1 MSTQKQ
7 LPDNL
12 KQLEQ
17 KPRFKQ
23 VYKQHTVDQL
33 EEKLIEAEVEY
44 GSDENKAALVWRFM
58 DAKGMDFD
66 NQDNDQPARHD
77 EPAEQPQD
85 EKNATNDVP
94 AEQTPQA
101 DDSKTG
107 DNADDSEQPSESTDQ
122 AGDAANDKPVDDAA
136 TGIDDQAGDA
146 ANDKPVDDAATGID
160 DHADAPPPVSA
171 NDNSAPTGNGSKEEQ
186 PAPAAGKQDDKQDDK
201 PAAQYVEVT
210 NNGAYNFYETAT
222 GTMVLARKSTKIYT
236 TATIDKAHILRNI
249 EQYNHTRGNLLKI
262 TN

>member
-23 VYKQHTVDQL
+23 VYKQHTVEQL

-85 EKNATNDVP
+85 EKNTTNDVP
-94 AEQTPQA
+94 EEQTPQA
-101 DDSKTG
+101 ADSKTG

-136 TGIDDQAGDA
+136 TGS
-146 ANDKPVDDAATGID
+146 D
-160 DHADAPPPVSA
+160 DHADAKPPVSA
-171 NDNSAPTGNGSKEEQ
+171 NDNSAPTGNGSKKEQ
-186 PAPAAGKQDDKQDDK
+186 SAPAADKQDDKQDDK

-222 GTMVLARKSTKIYT
+222 GTMIKARQTAKVYT
-236 TATIDKAHILRNI
+236 TATIDKAQILRNI
-249 EQYNHTRGNLLKI
+249 EQYNHTRGNKLHVKK
-262 TN
+262 

>member
-23 VYKQHTVDQL
+23 VYKQHTVEQL

-66 NQDNDQPARHD
+66 NQDNDQ
-77 EPAEQPQD
+77 PAEQPQD

-122 AGDAANDKPVDDAA
+122 AGDAANDKPVGDAA
-136 TGIDDQAGDA
+136 TGS
-146 ANDKPVDDAATGID
+146 D
-160 DHADAPPPVSA
+160 DHADAKPPVSA
-171 NDNSAPTGNGSKEEQ
+171 NDNSAPTGNGSKKEQ
-186 PAPAAGKQDDKQDDK
+186 PAPAAGKRGDKQDDK

-222 GTMVLARKSTKIYT
+222 GTMIKARQTAKVYT
-236 TATIDKAHILRNI
+236 TATIDKAQILRNI
-249 EQYNHTRGNLLKI
+249 EQYNHTRGNKLHVKK
-262 TN
+262 

>member
-23 VYKQHTVDQL
+23 VYKQHTVEQL

-66 NQDNDQPARHD
+66 NQDYGQPARHD

-136 TGIDDQAGDA
+136 TGS
-146 ANDKPVDDAATGID
+146 D

-171 NDNSAPTGNGSKEEQ
+171 NDNSAPTGNDSKEEQ
-186 PAPAAGKQDDKQDDK
+186 PAPAAGKQDDK

-222 GTMVLARKSTKIYT
+222 GTMIKARQTAKVYT
-236 TATIDKAHILRNI
+236 TATIDKAQILRNI
-249 EQYNHTRGNLLKI
+249 EQYNHTRGNKLHVKK
-262 TN
+262 

>member
-23 VYKQHTVDQL
+23 VYKQHTVEQL

-85 EKNATNDVP
+85 EKNANNDVP
-94 AEQTPQA
+94 AQQTPQA

-107 DNADDSEQPSESTDQ
+107 DNADDSEQPSESIDQ

-136 TGIDDQAGDA
+136 TGS
-146 ANDKPVDDAATGID
+146 N

-222 GTMVLARKSTKIYT
+222 GTMIKARQTAKVYT
-236 TATIDKAHILRNI
+236 TATIDKAQILRNI
-249 EQYNHTRGNLLKI
+249 EQYNHTRGNKLHVKK
-262 TN
+262 

>member
-23 VYKQHTVDQL
+23 VYKQHTVEQL

-66 NQDNDQPARHD
+66 NQDNGQPARHD

-107 DNADDSEQPSESTDQ
+107 DNADDSEQPSESIDQ

-136 TGIDDQAGDA
+136 TGS
-146 ANDKPVDDAATGID
+146 D
-160 DHADAPPPVSA
+160 DHADTPPPVSA

-186 PAPAAGKQDDKQDDK
+186 PAAAAGKQDDQ

-222 GTMVLARKSTKIYT
+222 GTMIKARQTAKVYT
-236 TATIDKAHILRNI
+236 TATIDKAQILRNI
-249 EQYNHTRGNLLKI
+249 EQYNHTRGNKLHVKK
-262 TN
+262 

>member
-23 VYKQHTVDQL
+23 VYKQHTVEQL

-66 NQDNDQPARHD
+66 NQDNDQPA
-77 EPAEQPQD
+77 EQPQD

-107 DNADDSEQPSESTDQ
+107 DNADDSEQPSESTNQ

-136 TGIDDQAGDA
+136 TGS
-146 ANDKPVDDAATGID
+146 D
-160 DHADAPPPVSA
+160 DHADAPPTVSA
-171 NDNSAPTGNGSKEEQ
+171 NDNSAPTGNGSKKEQ
-186 PAPAAGKQDDKQDDK
+186 PAPAAGKRGDK

-222 GTMVLARKSTKIYT
+222 GTMIKARQTAKVYT
-236 TATIDKAHILRNI
+236 TATIDKAQILRNI
-249 EQYNHTRGNLLKI
+249 EQYNHTRGNKLHVKK
-262 TN
+262 

>member
-23 VYKQHTVDQL
+23 VYKQHTVEQL

-136 TGIDDQAGDA
+136 TGS
-146 ANDKPVDDAATGID
+146 D
-160 DHADAPPPVSA
+160 DHADAKPPVSA
-171 NDNSAPTGNGSKEEQ
+171 NDNSAPTGNGSKKEQ
-186 PAPAAGKQDDKQDDK
+186 PAPAADKQDDK

-222 GTMVLARKSTKIYT
+222 GTMIKARQTAKVYT
-236 TATIDKAHILRNI
+236 TATIDKAQILRNI
-249 EQYNHTRGNLLKI
+249 EQYNHTRGNKLHVKK
-262 TN
+262 

>member
-33 EEKLIEAEVEY
+33 EEKLIEAGIEY

-66 NQDNDQPARHD
+66 NQDNDQPAHHD
-77 EPAEQPQD
+77 E
-85 EKNATNDVP
+85 P

-107 DNADDSEQPSESTDQ
+107 DNADDSEQPNESTKQ
-122 AGDAANDKPVDDAA
+122 AIDTANDKPVDDAA
-136 TGIDDQAGDA
+136 TGSDD
-146 ANDKPVDDAATGID
+146 N
-160 DHADAPPPVSA
+160 ADATPPVSA
-171 NDNSAPTGNGSKEEQ
+171 NDNSAPTGNGGTEEQ

-222 GTMVLARKSTKIYT
+222 GTMVKARQTTKVYT
-236 TATIDKAHILRNI
+236 TATIDKAQILRNI
-249 EQYNHTRGNLLKI
+249 EQYNHTRGNKLHVKK
-262 TN
+262 

>member
-33 EEKLIEAEVEY
+33 EEKLIEADIEY

-77 EPAEQPQD
+77 EPAEQPQG

-136 TGIDDQAGDA
+136 TGS
-146 ANDKPVDDAATGID
+146 D
-160 DHADAPPPVSA
+160 DHADAKPPVSA
-171 NDNSAPTGNGSKEEQ
+171 NDNSAPTGNGRKKEQ
-186 PAPAAGKQDDKQDDK
+186 SARAAGKQDDKQDDK

-222 GTMVLARKSTKIYT
+222 GTMIKARQTAKVYT
-236 TATIDKAHILRNI
+236 TATIDKAQILRNI
-249 EQYNHTRGNLLKI
+249 EQYNHTRGNKLHVKK
-262 TN
+262 

>member
-23 VYKQHTVDQL
+23 VYKQHTVEQL

-77 EPAEQPQD
+77 EPAEQSQD

-136 TGIDDQAGDA
+136 TGS
-146 ANDKPVDDAATGID
+146 D

-171 NDNSAPTGNGSKEEQ
+171 NDNSAPTGNDSKEEQ
-186 PAPAAGKQDDKQDDK
+186 PAPAAGKQDDK

-222 GTMVLARKSTKIYT
+222 GTMIKARQTAKVYT
-236 TATIDKAHILRNI
+236 TATIDKAQILRNI
-249 EQYNHTRGNLLKI
+249 EQYNHTRGNKLHVKK
-262 TN
+262 

>member
-23 VYKQHTVDQL
+23 VYKQHTVEQL

-136 TGIDDQAGDA
+136 TGS
-146 ANDKPVDDAATGID
+146 D
-160 DHADAPPPVSA
+160 DHADAPTPVSA

-186 PAPAAGKQDDKQDDK
+186 PAPAAGKQDGKQDDK

-222 GTMVLARKSTKIYT
+222 GTMIKARQTAKVYT
-236 TATIDKAHILRNI
+236 TATIDKAQILRNI
-249 EQYNHTRGNLLKI
+249 EQYNHTRGNKLHVKK
-262 TN
+262 

>member
-23 VYKQHTVDQL
+23 VYKQHTVEQL

-94 AEQTPQA
+94 EEQTPQA

-107 DNADDSEQPSESTDQ
+107 DNADDSEQPSESIDQ

-136 TGIDDQAGDA
+136 TGS
-146 ANDKPVDDAATGID
+146 D
-160 DHADAPPPVSA
+160 DHADAPPLVSA

-186 PAPAAGKQDDKQDDK
+186 PAPAAGKQDGKQDDK

-222 GTMVLARKSTKIYT
+222 GTMIKARQTAKVYT
-236 TATIDKAHILRNI
+236 TATIDKAQILRNI
-249 EQYNHTRGNLLKI
+249 EQYNHTRGNKLHVKK
-262 TN
+262 

>member
-23 VYKQHTVDQL
+23 VYKQHTVEQL

-94 AEQTPQA
+94 ADT
-101 DDSKTG
+101 
-107 DNADDSEQPSESTDQ
+107 
-122 AGDAANDKPVDDAA
+122 
-136 TGIDDQAGDA
+136 
-146 ANDKPVDDAATGID
+146 
-160 DHADAPPPVSA
+160 PPPVSA

-186 PAPAAGKQDDKQDDK
+186 PTPAAGKQDDKQDDK

-222 GTMVLARKSTKIYT
+222 GTMIKARQTAKVYT
-236 TATIDKAHILRNI
+236 TATIDKAQILRNI
-249 EQYNHTRGNLLKI
+249 EQYNHTRGNKLHVKK
-262 TN
+262 

>member
-23 VYKQHTVDQL
+23 VYKQHTVEQL

-77 EPAEQPQD
+77 EPAEQPQG

-107 DNADDSEQPSESTDQ
+107 NDNADSEQPSAGTEQAAVPSVNDDSVVSQSTKENTDHVEAKPQ
-122 AGDAANDKPVDDAA
+122 VSTNGDSAL
-136 TGIDDQAGDA
+136 TGD
-146 ANDKPVDDAATGID
+146 
-160 DHADAPPPVSA
+160 
-171 NDNSAPTGNGSKEEQ
+171 GSKEEQ
-186 PAPAAGKQDDKQDDK
+186 PAAADQNQ
-201 PAAQYVEVT
+201 PAAQPAAAFIEVT
-210 NNGAYNFYETAT
+210 NTGAYNFYETAT
-222 GTMVLARKSTKIYT
+222 GTMIKAKATAKIYT
-236 TATIDKAHILRNI
+236 TATIDKAQILRNI
-249 EQYNHTRGNLLKI
+249 EQYNHTRGNKLHVKK
-262 TN
+262 

>member
-23 VYKQHTVDQL
+23 VYKQHTVEQL

-136 TGIDDQAGDA
+136 TGS
-146 ANDKPVDDAATGID
+146 D
-160 DHADAPPPVSA
+160 DHADAKPPVSA
-171 NDNSAPTGNGSKEEQ
+171 NDNSAPTGNGRKKEQ
-186 PAPAAGKQDDKQDDK
+186 PARAAGKQDDKQDDK

-222 GTMVLARKSTKIYT
+222 GTMIKARQTAKVYT
-236 TATIDKAHILRNI
+236 TATIDKAQILRNI
-249 EQYNHTRGNLLKI
+249 EQYNHTRGNKLHVKK
-262 TN
+262 

>member
-1 MSTQKQ
+1 MSAQKQ

-23 VYKQHTVDQL
+23 VYKQHTVEQL

-136 TGIDDQAGDA
+136 TGS
-146 ANDKPVDDAATGID
+146 D
-160 DHADAPPPVSA
+160 DHADAKPPVSA
-171 NDNSAPTGNGSKEEQ
+171 NDNSAPTGNGRKKEQ
-186 PAPAAGKQDDKQDDK
+186 PARAAGKQDDKQDDK

-222 GTMVLARKSTKIYT
+222 GTMIKARQTAKVYT
-236 TATIDKAHILRNI
+236 TATIDKAQILRNI
-249 EQYNHTRGNLLKI
+249 EQYNHTRGNKLHVKK
-262 TN
+262 

>member
-23 VYKQHTVDQL
+23 VYKQHTVEQL

-66 NQDNDQPARHD
+66 NQDNDQPA
-77 EPAEQPQD
+77 EQPQD
-85 EKNATNDVP
+85 EKNATNDAP

-136 TGIDDQAGDA
+136 TGS
-146 ANDKPVDDAATGID
+146 D
-160 DHADAPPPVSA
+160 DHADTPPPVSA
-171 NDNSAPTGNGSKEEQ
+171 NDNSAPTGNGSKKEQ
-186 PAPAAGKQDDKQDDK
+186 PARAAGKQDDKQDDK

-222 GTMVLARKSTKIYT
+222 GTMIKARQTAKVYT
-236 TATIDKAHILRNI
+236 TATIDKAQILRNI
-249 EQYNHTRGNLLKI
+249 EQYNHTRGNKLHVKK
-262 TN
+262 

>member
-1 MSTQKQ
+1 MSAQKQ

-23 VYKQHTVDQL
+23 VYKQHTVEQL

-77 EPAEQPQD
+77 EPAEQAQD

-122 AGDAANDKPVDDAA
+122 AGDAANDKPVGDAA
-136 TGIDDQAGDA
+136 TGS
-146 ANDKPVDDAATGID
+146 D
-160 DHADAPPPVSA
+160 DHADAPTPVSA

-186 PAPAAGKQDDKQDDK
+186 PAPAASKQADKQDDK

-222 GTMVLARKSTKIYT
+222 GTMIKARQTAKVYT
-236 TATIDKAHILRNI
+236 TATIDKAQILRNI
-249 EQYNHTRGNLLKI
+249 EQYNHTRGNKLHVKK
-262 TN
+262 

>member
-23 VYKQHTVDQL
+23 VYKQHTVEQL

-136 TGIDDQAGDA
+136 TGS
-146 ANDKPVDDAATGID
+146 D

-186 PAPAAGKQDDKQDDK
+186 PAAAAGKQDDK

-210 NNGAYNFYETAT
+210 NNGAYDFYETAT
-222 GTMVLARKSTKIYT
+222 GTMIKARQTAKVYT
-236 TATIDKAHILRNI
+236 TATIDKAQILRNI
-249 EQYNHTRGNLLKI
+249 EQYNHTRGNKLHVKK
-262 TN
+262 

>member
-23 VYKQHTVDQL
+23 VYKQHTVEQL

-44 GSDENKAALVWRFM
+44 GSDENKVALVWRFM

-136 TGIDDQAGDA
+136 TGS
-146 ANDKPVDDAATGID
+146 N
-160 DHADAPPPVSA
+160 DHADATPPVSA
-171 NDNSAPTGNGSKEEQ
+171 NDNSAPTGNDSKEEQ

-222 GTMVLARKSTKIYT
+222 GTMIKARQTAKVYT
-236 TATIDKAHILRNI
+236 TATIDKAQILRNI
-249 EQYNHTRGNLLKI
+249 EQYNHTRGNKLHVKK
-262 TN
+262 